1 MRIKA
6 IRTEADHG
14 TALERIDALMGASA
28 GTPAGDE
35 LDVLV
40 DLVEHYEEKHVPMGF
55 PTPVAA
61 IQFRME
67 QAGLAPRDLV
77 PYLGSRA
84 KVSEV
89 LSGKRALTM
98 RMARAL
104 HDHLGIPA
112 EVLLQQAEE
121 PDVGQLKSADW
132 SKFPVRE
139 MVKAGWL
146 PKAARSAGRAGKY
159 LTDLIRRAGC
169 AQLQPAALYRK
180 NDQARSNAKSD
191 PWALEAWCW
200 QVLATANEDR
210 PRKAYVRGTI
220 TPKFLREVARLSVED
235 DGPLQAAQFLA
246 KNGIALV
253 TVRHLKRTYLDG
265 AALKLADGTPVV
277 ALTLRYDRIDNFWF
291 CLLHELAHVGRHLDS
306 GEDTVFVDDLNLQ
319 TADVKESEAD
329 EWAVEAAIPR
339 DMWES
344 SSMQERPTPIAVV
357 QFANKLHIH
366 PAIVAGR
373 VRFERK
379 NFRMLSHYV
388 GNGEVRRHFEH

>member
-14 TALERIDALMGASA
+14 AALERIDALMGASA

-169 AQLQPAALYRK
+169 AQLQPAALHRK
-180 NDQARSNAKSD
+180 SNAKND